1 MEDKIAQVAADLTA
15 LQNQVNNMTYVK
27 SITMDDK
34 GVLTITPSS
43 GSAISYD
50 AAKYVKYNIEV
61 KNGNE
66 IYVNGEK
73 VGTITIDVADPTISV
88 VNNELLVN
96 GKSQNPKVMLPEAA
110 VAPSCV
116 SIVKDKDGNIV
127 SVTLKDGE
135 NEYVIS
141 TSSALASLVFIPQ
154 SVNMAGGILSGGFQN
169 QIPVNVITAYKTKYN
184 ATLDL
189 YEVDY
194 ADNGSTSLEAA
205 IASTF
210 ASVTGDINAAYRVNP
225 SNVDITKPEWSLVA
239 RTYEV
244 TTRAA
249 EGDITNLFNINEVT
263 KYGAGA
269 LKVNA
274 SLSNPISAHLSKEG
288 VLTVCAGDN
297 PIAGVKYDGQGQ
309 IRYNGFFSHV
319 SLCGYTMDEKDNKVE
334 VYSDPAV
341 LVPSF
346 RVARLE
352 NLKDVVKDDVTSHK
366 NYPYDDLVEM
376 FINDNADN
384 YDADAFDL
392 VSDIDYKAHHEIVYD
407 AKVKTNLYDLA
418 GVRVHD
424 NAAGKCYT
432 LDELGYT
439 NYEYKFYNMPYNGG
453 TDDPTDQ
460 SKFIKIEK
468 NGDITVLQGTA
479 AIGRTPIVYVQ
490 VVDKTTHALIANGYI
505 KLQIKKDNSAY
516 VFPEIDLGTF
526 NYNELFDN
534 ATSTE
539 HPEGYKTVPFMTWQE
554 MNKHYEA
561 MGLSHD
567 EFKFIYR
574 NVNCGIMDA
583 EEKDYDWTLPTTAF
597 EPLIKSG
604 NWDVDTYVFAAN
616 LTPYSK
622 FGENVFYIVF
632 DPTTYGS
639 DIRYDRKL
647 VFKVKYTVVEPKL
660 AMPIVNEYQ
669 YGKET
674 AARVTGY
681 EKNNSFLMEGAYGQP
696 FYYGVESIRKQ
707 LGEDN
712 FASKWVKKMVSDS
725 KFSLTL
731 AKDYSAA
738 KAITMDGTAYNKAGD
753 GVKDKTNIDEILGH
767 LDADNNRVNGIVLGL
782 NYKLDTP
789 EEAYDLTF
797 TVNYVNGE
805 KATLTHTFVF
815 VNPLSIVADQS
826 KLFLTDFK
834 DGKEDKKDFS
844 KYISAKMFSNDL
856 YKEGVMKD
864 TKYGSTIKFELV
876 PVENHPAPYVTKVNT
891 TDNDGNFMWKRTDL
905 GNALTKETVPAK
917 VKVTFETNFAKVTGE
932 YNITVKPEVTA
943 GE

>member
-43 GSAISYD
+43 GSAITYD

-135 NEYVIS
+135 DEYVIS
-141 TSSALASLVFIPQ
+141 TSSAL
-154 SVNMAGGILSGGFQN
+154 
-169 QIPVNVITAYKTKYN
+169 
-184 ATLDL
+184 
-189 YEVDY
+189 
-194 ADNGSTSLEAA
+194 
-205 IASTF
+205 ASTF

-239 RTYEV
+239 RNYEV

-249 EGDITNLFNINEVT
+249 EGDITNLFKINEVA

-274 SLSNPISAHLSKEG
+274 SLSNPISAQLSEED
-288 VLTVCAGDN
+288 VLTVYAGEN
-297 PIAGVKYDGQGQ
+297 PIVGVIYEGQGQ

-319 SLCGYTMDEKDNKVE
+319 SLCGYTKDEKDNKVE

-341 LVPSF
+341 LVPSIYTA
-346 RVARLE
+346 RVE
-352 NLKDVVKDDVTSHK
+352 NLKDLDENDAFAHSY
-366 NYPYDDLVEM
+366 YPYDDLVELFM
-376 FINDNADN
+376 NGDPDSYN
-384 YDADAFDL
+384 ADAFETVGD
-392 VSDIDYKAHHEIVYD
+392 VDYNAHHEIVYD
-407 AKVKTNLYDLA
+407 AKVKTNLYDWA

-505 KLQIKKDNSAY
+505 KLQIKKADDAY
-516 VFPEIDLGTF
+516 VFPEINLGTF

-534 ATSTE
+534 AQTTD
-539 HPEGYKTVPFMTWQE
+539 HPEGYKTVAFMTWEE

-567 EFKFIYR
+567 EFKYIYS
-574 NVNCGIMDA
+574 NIACGIKDA
-583 EEKDYDWTLPTTAF
+583 EEKDYNWTLPTIAF
-597 EPLIKSG
+597 EPLIKTG
-604 NWDVDTYVFAAN
+604 DWDVDTYVFAAN
-616 LTPYSK
+616 ITPYSK

-632 DPTTYGS
+632 DPTSYGS
-639 DIRYDRKL
+639 QMRYDREL
-647 VFKVKYTVVEPKL
+647 IFTVKYTVVEPKL
-660 AMPIVNEYQ
+660 SMPIVDEYQ

-674 AARVTGY
+674 AARITGY
-681 EKNNSFLMEGAYGQP
+681 NNGTDFVLQGSYGQP

-707 LGEDN
+707 MGEEN
-712 FASKWVKKMVSDS
+712 FASKWVEKKISGS

-731 AKDYSAA
+731 AKDYEAE
-738 KAITMDGTAYNKAGD
+738 KAITMNGTAYYEAGE
-753 GVKDKTNIDEILGH
+753 GIKDKTNIDDILGH
-767 LDADNNRVNGIVLGL
+767 LDASNNSVNGIVLGL
-782 NYKLDTP
+782 DYKIATA

-797 TVNYVNGE
+797 TVDYVNGE
-805 KATLTHTFVF
+805 KTTLTHTFVF
-815 VNPLSIVADQS
+815 VNPLSIVADQA

-834 DGKEDKKDFS
+834 DGKEDTKDFS
-844 KYISAKMFSNDL
+844 KYFSAKMFSNDL

-864 TKYGSTIKFELV
+864 TKYGSKIKYELV
-876 PVENHPAPYVTKVNT
+876 PVKNHPAPYVTKVNT
-891 TDNDGNFMWKRTDL
+891 KDDDGNFMWKRTDF